1 MSYYR
6 LNLLSVLVVDD
17 DPDICALINDLLRAL
32 GFGRCLTAVHG
43 EVAMAILADSEAAPI
58 DLVITEIAMEPGDG
72 GDLLQWIRRSL
83 KSPNRFMPVVLMTG
97 QTEMEAMLRMRDLGV
112 TEVLAKPLSL
122 DRLCSVIDGLIASP
136 RRFVESGRYF
146 GPDRRRL
153 EIPYRGGERRD
164 LAEEA
169 T

>member
-6 LNLLSVLVVDD
+6 LNLLSILVVDD

-32 GFGRCLTAVHG
+32 GFGRCLTAVNG
-43 EVAMAILADSEAAPI
+43 EVAMAILADSEATPI

-164 LAEEA
+164 LAEEK

>member
-32 GFGRCLTAVHG
+32 GFGRCLTAVNG
-43 EVAMAILADSEAAPI
+43 EVAMAILADSEAKPI

-122 DRLCSVIDGLIASP
+122 DRLCKSSI
-136 RRFVESGRYF
+136 RRC
-146 GPDRRRL
+146 
-153 EIPYRGGERRD
+153 
-164 LAEEA
+164 
-169 T
+169 

>member
-6 LNLLSVLVVDD
+6 LDLLSVLVVDD
-17 DPDICALINDLLRAL
+17 DPDITALVGDLLGAL
-32 GFGRCLTAVHG
+32 GFGRCLTAVNG
-43 EVAMAILADSEAAPI
+43 EVAMTILADTENTPV

-83 KSPNRFMPVVLMTG
+83 KSPNRFMPVILMSGHTD
-97 QTEMEAMLRMRDLGV
+97 MEAMLRMRDLGV

-122 DRLCSVIDGLIASP
+122 DRLYSVIDGLIASP

-164 LAEEA
+164 MEAEE

>member
-32 GFGRCLTAVHG
+32 GFGRCLTAVNG
-43 EVAMAILADSEAAPI
+43 EVAMAILADSEATPI
-58 DLVITEIAMEPGDG
+58 ELVITEIAMEPGDG

-164 LAEEA
+164 LAEEM

>member
-6 LNLLSVLVVDD
+6 LNLLSALVVDD

-32 GFGRCLTAVHG
+32 GFGRCLTAVNG
-43 EVAMAILADSEAAPI
+43 EVAMAILADSEATPI

-164 LAEEA
+164 LAEEK

>member
-17 DPDICALINDLLRAL
+17 DPDICALINEL
-32 GFGRCLTAVHG
+32 GFGRCLTAVNG
-43 EVAMAILADSEAAPI
+43 EVAMAILADSEATPI

-164 LAEEA
+164 LAEEK